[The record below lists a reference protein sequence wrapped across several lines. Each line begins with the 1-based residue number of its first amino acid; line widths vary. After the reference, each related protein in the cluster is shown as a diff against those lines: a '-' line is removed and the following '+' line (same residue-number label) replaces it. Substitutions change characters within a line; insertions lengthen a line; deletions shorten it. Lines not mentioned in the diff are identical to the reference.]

1 MNLLPLLVVS
11 IVPAAADQPSAE
23 DLAFFESKVRPIL
36 VERCYECHAVTAK
49 TVRGGLLL
57 DSRPTTLAGGD
68 SGPAIEPGNPDDSLL
83 IQAIRYDDPV
93 LRMPPKGKLPDA
105 EIATLVDWVK
115 RGAPDPRIEAPSTA
129 APNAEKPVLSL
140 EQARQHWAFQPLKD
154 VEPPSVQ
161 NATWCRTPID
171 RFILA
176 KLEAHQLSPAPEADR
191 RTLLRRAAFDLVGLP
206 PTPEQAAAFLENPA
220 PDAFEHLVD
229 RLLDNPG
236 YGERWARHWL
246 DLARWAESHGF
257 EHDYDRPTAYTYRDF
272 VIEALNRDLPY
283 NTFVQWQLAGD
294 ELDPQNP
301 LALAATGFLGAGT
314 HSTQI
319 TKNQVE
325 KERYD
330 ELDDMLATTGT
341 AFLGL
346 TLGCARC
353 HDHKYDP
360 ISSRDYYRMLATF
373 TTTVRTE
380 VNLIPNE
387 AEFEQARARHQRD
400 QAFYQT
406 QLDRFER
413 DELPARLAA
422 WESHR
427 SGPNTP
433 PRWVVLEPSKL
444 ESQAGASFTRLPDG
458 SFFVE
463 GPNADADVYTL
474 TAACDLADIT
484 ALRIEALADDR
495 LPHHGPGRA
504 ANGNF
509 ALTQITL
516 QAGPRFGI
524 GMTVSPRLINAK
536 ATFEQTGFPASAA
549 IDDDPRS
556 GWAIDPQ
563 IGRDQAAVFEVGQV
577 LRTDSGSTLTIS
589 LAFNNNAGHN
599 LGRFR
604 IAVTDAPRPVGLGD
618 DAIPPDIRAILAVE
632 PAARSPEQSAALLA
646 WYRTID
652 LGWLALKQA
661 LDDHARAAP
670 RPEGTKAMICSEG
683 LPAIRLHSQG
693 DDFLP
698 VTHLLRRGDPNQKLE
713 VVEQGFL
720 PVLMTAP
727 NAEKHWQIPP
737 PQDGRTSYR
746 RRALAAW
753 ITDTEHGAGGLLAR
767 VIVNRLWQ
775 HHFGRGLVATPLR
788 LRHPGFPT
796 QPPRTA
802 RLARPRADPRRL
814 EAQAYPP
821 PDHVER
827 RLPTGFHTRP
837 SVLRRR
843 PREHPSEPPESPP
856 PRGRAN
862 PRCHA
867 CRLRPAR
874 PPPGRPRLP
883 RPQHAPP
890 QHLLHH
896 QTQPPDPHDDPLR
909 RPRRTRPPPRSR
921 NHHRRPSV
929 SPASQQ
935 PHCPRVG
942 RRLRSP
948 GRPQPV
954 RRPRHRTR
962 LLAGADPLPPST
974 TNAPPPAPSS
984 NPNATPTPT
993 QTCPTPTNWPS
1004 PTSARSSCAPANS
1017 SSSTKSPHQPPNV
1030 PDNAP

>member
-775 HHFGRGLVATPLR
+775 HHFGRGLVATPSDFGTQGSPPS
-788 LRHPGFPT
+788 HPELLDW
-796 QPPRTA
+796 
-802 RLARPRADPRRL
+802 LARELIRGGWKLKPIHRLIMSSAVYRQASTPDPACSAADPENTLLSRQNRRRL
-814 EAQAYPP
+814 EAEPIRDAMLAVSGLLDPRQGGPGSL
-821 PDHVER
+821 D
-827 RLPTGFHTRP
+827 P
-837 SVLRRR
+837 SMRRR
-843 PREHPSEPPESPP
+843 SIYF
-856 PRGRAN
+856 
-862 PRCHA
+862 
-867 CRLRPAR
+867 
-874 PPPGRPRLP
+874 
-883 RPQHAPP
+883 
-890 QHLLHH
+890 
-896 QTQPPDPHDDPLR
+896 TIK
-909 RPRRTRPPPRSR
+909 RSR
-921 NHHRRPSV
+921 LIPMMTLFDGPDGLVPLPVRATTTVAPQSLLLLN
-929 SPASQQ
+929 SPIVREWAVGFAR
-935 PHCPRVG
+935 RVG
-942 RRLRSP
+942 PNRCDDHAIARAYWLALTRYPLDHERSAARAFLQSQRDSYSNANLP
-948 GRPQPV
+948 NPHELALADFCQV
-954 RRPRHRTR
+954 
-962 LLAGADPLPPST
+962 LLC
-974 TNAPPPAPSS
+974 SS
-984 NPNATPTPT
+984 EFIFI
-993 QTCPTPTNWPS
+993 
-1004 PTSARSSCAPANS
+1004 
-1017 SSSTKSPHQPPNV
+1017 
-1030 PDNAP
+1030 D